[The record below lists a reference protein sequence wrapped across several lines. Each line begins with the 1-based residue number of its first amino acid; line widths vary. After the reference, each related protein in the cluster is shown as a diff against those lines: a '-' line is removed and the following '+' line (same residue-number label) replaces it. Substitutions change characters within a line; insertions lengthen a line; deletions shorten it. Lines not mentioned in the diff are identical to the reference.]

1 MDALDISKPAANI
14 VWNISSKYKTAKKHN
29 SVLVQHVCWP
39 CIHVHLTIGT
49 TTHTSSMQ
57 TLLYFTHVGQ
67 HFRYPSISFD
77 VSLIT
82 WHTMTLLEI
91 SSISFKK
98 NMSLFQP
105 SIGLEGIPPWNPAGN
120 LSTTELIHAAVLR
133 QTYLWPDLP
142 VHVAKMEKIRGRIQG
157 WYVYG
162 SKLGIS

>member
-1 MDALDISKPAANI
+1 MGGKLAKWQMDALDISKPAANI

-91 SSISFKK
+91 SSISLKK
-98 NMSLFQP
+98 KHVFIP
-105 SIGLEGIPPWNPAGN
+105 AIDWFGGHTTLESRGK
-120 LSTTELIHAAVLR
+120 
-133 QTYLWPDLP
+133 P
-142 VHVAKMEKIRGRIQG
+142 VHNGADPRSCASANVLVTRPSGTRR
-157 WYVYG
+157 
-162 SKLGIS
+162 